1 VSADPEPSASHYDP
15 PSTRFTLA
23 AVNAGSAAAHRDR
36 AAAIH
41 LPLRCT
47 RCGDVIGVYE
57 PLVILTDGD
66 GKVHETSLAAQPDLS
81 PHGEYYHRACS
92 GQR

>member
-1 VSADPEPSASHYDP
+1 VSADPDPSVSRYDP
-15 PSTRFTLA
+15 RSMRLTPA
-23 AVNAGSAAAHRDR
+23 AVNGVSAAAHRDR
-36 AAAIH
+36 AAVIH

-57 PLVILTDGD
+57 PLVILTDGQAY
-66 GKVHETSLAAQPDLS
+66 ETSLAVRPDLS
-81 PHGEYYHRACS
+81 PHGEYYHRDCS